1 MKKSPF
7 SAVDQYENVNG
18 VQKPSVIE
26 ESIREELDVNK
37 DGVVDGRDHLLDI
50 QSSYNNNRIKN
61 RILSI
66 LFLRSK
72 LIFVVLIFAAIF
84 AFSISSVL
92 SIFIIWLIPIVI
104 VLIFVDRIFNTIDY
118 FSNGKIAI
126 YRDKIIFILFIIMVG
141 YLVYCCFFN

>member
-18 VQKPSVIE
+18 VQKTSVIE

-50 QSSYNNNRIKN
+50 QASSNNNRIKN

-84 AFSISSVL
+84 ASSISSVL
-92 SIFIIWLIPIVI
+92 SIFIIWLIPVVI

-118 FSNGKIAI
+118 FSNGKIAM

-141 YLVYCCFFN
+141 YLIYSCFFN

>member
-50 QSSYNNNRIKN
+50 QASANNNRMKN

-92 SIFIIWLIPIVI
+92 SIFIIWLIPVVI

-118 FSNGKIAI
+118 FMNGKIAM

-141 YLVYCCFFN
+141 YLIYCCFFN

>member
-18 VQKPSVIE
+18 VQKTSVIE

-37 DGVVDGRDHLLDI
+37 DGVVDGRDHLLEI
-50 QSSYNNNRIKN
+50 QASANNNRIKN

-84 AFSISSVL
+84 ASSISSVL
-92 SIFIIWLIPIVI
+92 SIFIIWLIPVVI

-118 FSNGKIAI
+118 FSNGKIAM

-141 YLVYCCFFN
+141 YLIYSCFFN

>member
-18 VQKPSVIE
+18 VQKTSVIE

-37 DGVVDGRDHLLDI
+37 DGVVDGRDHLLEI
-50 QSSYNNNRIKN
+50 QASANNNRIKN

-84 AFSISSVL
+84 ASSISSVL
-92 SIFIIWLIPIVI
+92 SIFIIWLIPVVI

-118 FSNGKIAI
+118 FSNGKIAM
-126 YRDKIIFILFIIMVG
+126 YRDKIIFIFFIIMVG
-141 YLVYCCFFN
+141 Y

>member
-1 MKKSPF
+1 MKKSTF

-18 VQKPSVIE
+18 IQKTSVIE

-37 DGVVDGRDHLLDI
+37 DGVVDGRDHLLEI
-50 QSSYNNNRIKN
+50 QASANNNRIKN

-84 AFSISSVL
+84 ASAISSVL
-92 SIFIIWLIPIVI
+92 SIFIIWLIAVVI

-118 FSNGKIAI
+118 FSKGKIAM

-141 YLVYCCFFN
+141 YLIYSCFFN